1 LEAKRTTADPDMA
14 ALVVQMLTEAGV
26 RSGDTVGAG
35 FSGSFPALDL
45 AVLAACEAMEV
56 RCVYIASVGAS
67 TYGANQPE
75 MTLPDMVCRL
85 YRDGL
90 LQTAPALVTPGGEDD
105 CGLDMN
111 QELLTAILERIRGC
125 GVEVMEEPDF
135 AANLERRMALYEQE
149 GPITCFIGVG
159 GNLSTS
165 GLGESQV
172 DWGVIQPNTI
182 QSVDEQSGL
191 LQRYNALG
199 MPVIHLLNIKRLVAD
214 YQLPYDP
221 QRKSVPGESA
231 IYYETVY
238 PRLPALLGL
247 AGAAAILLFLRFSPE
262 KEEL

>member
-1 LEAKRTTADPDMA
+1 
-14 ALVVQMLTEAGV
+14 
-26 RSGDTVGAG
+26 
-35 FSGSFPALDL
+35 
-45 AVLAACEAMEV
+45 
-56 RCVYIASVGAS
+56 
-67 TYGANQPE
+67 
-75 MTLPDMVCRL
+75 MT
-85 YRDGL
+85 
-90 LQTAPALVTPGGEDD
+90 
-105 CGLDMN
+105 
-111 QELLTAILERIRGC
+111 
-125 GVEVMEEPDF
+125 
-135 AANLERRMALYEQE
+135 LYEQE

-191 LQRYNALG
+191 LQRYNVLG
-199 MPVIHLLNIKRLVAD
+199 IPVIHLLNIKRLVAD
-214 YQLPYDP
+214 YRLPYDP

-247 AGAAAILLFLRFSPE
+247 AGAAAILLFLRFTPE